1 MSFKSIGSFFA
12 HLGEDIYNGLLKIFG
27 PVAIANV
34 EAQIKLLFEE
44 DVQAIFVA
52 AINAAESLP
61 QGSDK
66 RSAAFAEIVQVLET
80 KGIAL
85 GKSLVNLGIEVF
97 VNLLKSKAKA
107 A

>member
-1 MSFKSIGSFFA
+1 MSFKSIGTFFH

-27 PVAIANV
+27 PTAIANV

-44 DVQAIFVA
+44 DMQAVFMA

-61 QGSDK
+61 AGSDK
-66 RSAAFAEIVQVLET
+66 RAAAFAQIVSVLET
-80 KGIAL
+80 KGVAL
-85 GKSLVNLGIEVF
+85 GKSLINLGIELF
-97 VNLLKSKAKA
+97 VNLLHQKTPA